1 MVSDAGTP
9 GISDPGTYVVNEL
22 RKQEIPII
30 SIPGP
35 CAITT
40 LLSVSGLTASPFTF
54 LGFFPKNEGHGL
66 ALLKKHEGSV
76 VFFETAKRLLKT
88 LTVIEKSERAS
99 LLVLG
104 KELTKKFEKI
114 WVESPKNCLALMT
127 KEILKGEWVIGAQLK
142 DIEMGYEDDLKIFM
156 KHLSKKQ
163 ILTIAKEKNWPKNDI
178 YRILEKQND

>member
-1 MVSDAGTP
+1 M
-9 GISDPGTYVVNEL
+9 
-22 RKQEIPII
+22 
-30 SIPGP
+30 
-35 CAITT
+35 
-40 LLSVSGLTASPFTF
+40 
-54 LGFFPKNEGHGL
+54 
-66 ALLKKHEGSV
+66 
-76 VFFETAKRLLKT
+76 
-88 LTVIEKSERAS
+88 
-99 LLVLG
+99 LVLG

-142 DIEMGYEDDLKIFM
+142 DIEIGYEDDLKIFM